1 MLFRSL
7 PSYFYNIL
15 PYQIHYQPY
24 DFSHIVGQIQLLGF
38 SALAFICLWH
48 FKIYPPELNSTV
60 LNSDWIYRKMLPG
73 VIVPL
78 IDLVSKLNVI
88 LGKNITNFSIKTKSY
103 LATLMTTDR
112 VSDRE
117 VGKDGF
123 IIIQIFTIFLIFIL
137 ISQIFKFF

>member
-1 MLFRSL
+1 
-7 PSYFYNIL
+7 
-15 PYQIHYQPY
+15 
-24 DFSHIVGQIQLLGF
+24 
-38 SALAFICLWH
+38 
-48 FKIYPPELNSTV
+48 
-60 LNSDWIYRKMLPG
+60 MLPG

-78 IDLVSKLNVI
+78 ISLVSKLNET
-88 LGKNITNFSIKTKSY
+88 LGKNIIHFSIKTKLY
-103 LATLMTTDR
+103 LATIMTTDR